1 MGLTEKER
9 AGAGGSATGQSQE
22 GDWKVQT
29 SQPTPSVQ
37 PRHAFKPRIR
47 RTHERGVFEV
57 SSRTRPNLFHKTD
70 VVHLE
75 CSCEAG
81 RNGIRC
87 WHLAYALQAERV
99 YAAVDA
105 QHGRK
110 TPLLQPVPVSAPASD
125 FHQSAGYRA
134 LAECFA

>member
-1 MGLTEKER
+1 M
-9 AGAGGSATGQSQE
+9 
-22 GDWKVQT
+22 WC
-29 SQPTPSVQ
+29 
-37 PRHAFKPRIR
+37 I
-47 RTHERGVFEV
+47 
-57 SSRTRPNLFHKTD
+57 KTD

-110 TPLLQPVPVSAPASD
+110 TPLLQPAPTSAVPFQASAAYQR
-125 FHQSAGYRA
+125 F
-134 LAECFA
+134 AECFA

>member
-1 MGLTEKER
+1 METTR
-9 AGAGGSATGQSQE
+9 PTCS
-22 GDWKVQT
+22 VQT
-29 SQPTPSVQ
+29 NPD
-37 PRHAFKPRIR
+37 FKPKIR
-47 RTHERGVFEV
+47 RTHERGVFEI
-57 SSRTRPNLFHKTD
+57 SSRTRPGLTHKTD